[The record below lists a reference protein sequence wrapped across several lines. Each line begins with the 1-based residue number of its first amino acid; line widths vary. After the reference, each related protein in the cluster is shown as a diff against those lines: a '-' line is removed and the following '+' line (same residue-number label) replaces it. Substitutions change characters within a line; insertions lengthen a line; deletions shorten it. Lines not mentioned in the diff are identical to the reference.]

1 MGTRIVVGVV
11 LIIVIVITN
20 GNVAVAKRNGRTEML
35 AW

>member
-1 MGTRIVVGVV
+1 MGTRIAVGVV

-20 GNVAVAKRNGRTEML
+20 GNVAVTKRNGRTEML